1 MQSLMKL
8 PPCPRNRSGDRP
20 GAMTCTVS
28 CALTCSREH
37 PSLEAFPA
45 AGADWSFCDTRHIHR
60 VPEHCADVP
69 GLCHSE
75 GCARRKKKKTCV
87 GGKSLSPCYMHG
99 VCPSKPEA
107 LLSLPAFSST
117 LLSTSPTRGI
127 LHAKYKCVAKI
138 KAKL

>member
-37 PSLEAFPA
+37 PSLEAFLA

-69 GLCHSE
+69 GLCHSQ
-75 GCARRKKKKTCV
+75 GCARRKKKKTKLVLVASPSHHATCMESAPV
-87 GGKSLSPCYMHG
+87 SLRPSSPSLLSPALCSAH
-99 VCPSKPEA
+99 PPPEE
-107 LLSLPAFSST
+107 SSMQNT
-117 LLSTSPTRGI
+117 NAWPR
-127 LHAKYKCVAKI
+127 
-138 KAKL
+138 